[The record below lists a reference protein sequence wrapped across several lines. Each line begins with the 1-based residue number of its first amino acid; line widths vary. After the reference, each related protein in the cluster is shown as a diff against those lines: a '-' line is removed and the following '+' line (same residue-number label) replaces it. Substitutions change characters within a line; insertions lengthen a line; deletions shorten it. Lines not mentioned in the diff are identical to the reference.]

1 MNDMKKKN
9 IAKII
14 VLLLSFLVPAGL
26 SDWIYLNE
34 TSNFIAKNEDLCTIN
49 IYTRLQSNK
58 MIESAPVESERV
70 EDTSTGRF
78 EDSTL
83 TETSYNLW
91 GNSYSKGDFV
101 GSWEIVDNKVSVSE
115 DHLSETTIIIYR
127 QKQVVDYERTGF
139 PKYTFKYTVAWF
151 TWTKTVVKTR
161 EKPIDS
167 QSDVVLKVARNSFI
181 KPFDLPVDNYEKYSY
196 FSDASYS
203 ELFDFNKPINANTS
217 IYLKYCEGNSSL
229 TDFIAQKTSGEYA
242 IYDSGKGGSGSGYD
256 VFSDFVYENAGN
268 FDYLNS
274 CSIVNGVTINF
285 VYLDNRLYPSP
296 NTGAIADGN
305 DAKEHRDANANVA
318 LDYYNNQYIGNN
330 NCSLMIRLNGDL
342 TVKGTLNIGAKVGS
356 VAADKTYSQIIGNY
370 TQLDLNGHNLIVD
383 GGTLNCYGS
392 IVDRIGGGKVLLKSS
407 GTLVGLLNVTDG
419 RGGNQTTYGYGK
431 GQSPFDE
438 YRFTYIEAPIEAM
451 HGTTLK
457 GYLKL
462 DLGELGLSNIYANIV
477 GPSGSSVFSWGEKK
491 AEDDSI
497 KIIPYINANLYP
509 SQVTGQGAN
518 QIYLKMYY
526 YRYKYTFNA
535 NIVLNSKIPLSAT
548 INKYITKDVDI
559 DWARIGVPIPPFFD
573 LLLKSTYSLILKA
586 KLLLLPGSS
595 FVSESNSTLTFD
607 PGEVVKYEDVSIN
620 AANIV
625 DVNITG
631 ETTRN
636 RGGLMAYD
644 RSFYTYNA
652 STHVPQN
659 KGVYAL
665 YNYWKYTKPSNH
677 MVLGNVEIRDIPDSY
692 KYLISGPI
700 SFSKES
706 IQSILGSSDVQTYD
720 IKGEQNGSLWFSLSY
735 LTYKSSVNL
744 ITSFN
749 ALPLISNG
757 FAYIKDASLK
767 LKGTFDSTTRLFK
780 TDNNKKYFLYT
791 KNDFLQGG
799 SAPENQNALTDYD
812 VTPTLVDGEINNQ
825 IIKASNA
832 YYVNYKGVFVPVLDS
847 LVSGTTYTSLTANIR
862 KFCSNNNTALY
873 SNSTKYDKAK
883 LKFDTSTKMW
893 VFDGFAS

>member
-34 TSNFIAKNEDLCTIN
+34 TSTIEAGNEDKCTVSVHQ
-49 IYTRLQSNK
+49 RLQKQDVVTDNSSNK
-58 MIESAPVESERV
+58 KTVKEEKV
-70 EDTSTGRF
+70 EDSGTAF
-78 EDSTL
+78 KHKEV
-83 TETSYNLW
+83 
-91 GNSYSKGDFV
+91 GDVIKEASDVKTVV
-101 GSWEIVDNKVSVSE
+101 GEIVDGAQ
-115 DHLSETTIIIYR
+115 ETTVTF
-127 QKQVVDYERTGF
+127 QKTIVTKVDANFLQTKFTYTYSTYE
-139 PKYTFKYTVAWF
+139 W
-151 TWTKTVVKTR
+151 TVVTKRYLPVDT
-161 EKPIDS
+161 S
-167 QSDVVLKVARNSFI
+167 SFSLKVQRGHIIS
-181 KPFDLPVDNYEKYSY
+181 PFDLILSESMQYEYYSD
-196 FSDASYS
+196 SSYS
-203 ELFDFNKPINANTS
+203 TLFDFSKPITGDVN
-217 IYLKYCEGNSSL
+217 IYLLYRDGVSSL
-229 TDFIAQKTSGEYA
+229 TTYINEKTSGTYSV
-242 IYDSGKGGSGSGYD
+242 YDGNRGGSSGSYN
-256 VFSDFVYENAGN
+256 VFDDFAYETNGK
-268 FDYLNS
+268 FDYLGAATIS
-274 CSIVNGVTINF
+274 SGVTINF

-296 NTGAIADGN
+296 NTGAIADG
-305 DAKEHRDANANVA
+305 DATDHRDTKANVA

-392 IVDRIGGGKVLLKSS
+392 IVDRIGGGKVLVKNS
-407 GTLVGLLNVTDG
+407 GTLMGLLNVTDG

-462 DLGELGLSNIYANIV
+462 DLGSLGLSNIYANIV
-477 GPSGSSVFSWGEKK
+477 GPSGSSVFSWGTKRM
-491 AEDDSI
+491 EDDRI
-497 KIIPYINANLYP
+497 EIVPYINTNLYP
-509 SQVTGQGAN
+509 TDVSKQEKN
-518 QIYLKMYY
+518 KIYLNMYY
-526 YRYKYTFNA
+526 YRYKYVFNA
-535 NIVLNSKIPLSAT
+535 NVVLNSKIPLKAR
-548 INKYITKDVDI
+548 INFKDLKKEDVDI

-573 LLLKSTYSLILKA
+573 LLLKSTYSLTLKA

-607 PGEVVKYEDVSIN
+607 PGEVMTYPDVSISVK
-620 AANIV
+620 ILV
-625 DVNITG
+625 YKVEVYIKG

-720 IKGEQNGSLWFSLSY
+720 IKGEQNGSLWFSPDY
-735 LTYKSSVNL
+735 PTYESSVNL

-757 FAYIKDASLK
+757 FAYIKDASLN

-780 TDNNKKYFLYT
+780 TDNDKKYFLYT

-847 LVSGTTYTSLTANIR
+847 LTSGTTYANLNANIR